1 MLNQTKRLY
10 KSKSKSKIFITILCI
25 FGLLFSYSCKCRNQI
40 SDPNN
45 IPLDNGIKT
54 NETPPPQ
61 GTFSMSAATDNV
73 TDNFVVKSDSTVG
86 EIKIAFVSA
95 NDYDYTL
102 SYEVVDNDTTGANR
116 ITTEETT
123 YENNV
128 LTIKEEVVK
137 KVRNLYSSAGPVEK
151 TITINFTFKA
161 KDTTLQNNTQTLS
174 VEVKLTRAQTY
185 ADDGSKKTFIEKVLQ
200 RGLQIDGEDNTDLNN
215 IKQYLYKFSEG
226 EFNIADNTFTIKNS
240 HTEKGNLDIS
250 KATLKRYTDHNVG
263 NLGKPEISSAVFNS
277 AEGGGETDDYYTL
290 IYGVTF
296 ADSYEVGITQ
306 IKVKFEKQP
315 ESNKTPNKFVD

>member
-1 MLNQTKRLY
+1 MYLRVY
-10 KSKSKSKIFITILCI
+10 
-25 FGLLFSYSCKCRNQI
+25 FSYGCR
-40 SDPNN
+40 SD
-45 IPLDNGIKT
+45 DDGIFD
-54 NETPPPQ
+54 P
-61 GTFSMSAATDNV
+61 GTFSISAASGNV
-73 TDNFVVKSDSTVG
+73 VNSIVQSSKTIG
-86 EIKIAFVSA
+86 EIKIAFEASH
-95 NDYDYTL
+95 DYDTMEYTV
-102 SYEVVDNDTTGANR
+102 EDTE
-116 ITTEETT
+116 TEEAKKLTKDDFQLA
-123 YENNV
+123 NNV
-128 LTIKEEVVK
+128 LTASESLLNKIKNLNTDNGPAEK
-137 KVRNLYSSAGPVEK
+137 K
-151 TITINFTFKA
+151 ITINFTFKA
-161 KDTTLQNNTQTLS
+161 KDTTLKNNTQTLS
-174 VEVKLTRAQTY
+174 VEVKLTHAQTY

-290 IYGVTF
+290 IYDVTF